1 MTRTLAA
8 TNGELL
14 WPGPNR
20 KLPIS
25 LNKRQ
30 SEEAAAEGAALPDG
44 AGTRKL
50 QWMWREEE
58 MLSSLIDCWMKEN
71 RLQRT
76 EFGKQKLFPPAGAA

>member
-44 AGTRKL
+44 AGTRKTAVDVARGGNVVL
-50 QWMWREEE
+50 P
-58 MLSSLIDCWMKEN
+58 D
-71 RLQRT
+71 
-76 EFGKQKLFPPAGAA
+76 